1 MRQMEIC
8 LSGRIYAMLMLFAF
22 TFKTNVFSFPSLYLS
37 FFVLFLKGNGG
48 NFDIYGFISLSPVD
62 TSRPCP
68 RRQIRLPRWLPQAGK
83 VRIKKSHT
91 TALHSPD
98 RKSRNCA
105 KNLNSSA
112 LLQKPQIWSNY
123 REGNVA
129 ADWPHLVL
137 FYSSYQDCGVAIP
150 LFFLIRPKDRQHA
163 KAHFRKYKKA
173 SVSKTPHSSPPRRRR
188 FLSIIRRRKKKTSL
202 PIIIIKSPKTA
213 IWPKQT
219 ISHKKEIRK
228 DINSRNKERQKKLG
242 RFSFVAKDFITIILW
257 ECLSAA
263 VLLCAVSVSPS
274 RSLCLIQFPFSKG
287 GLSFCGGW
295 FVVSF
300 FLLPRPV
307 TICLSK
313 DRCPFS
319 SWAAVLPH
327 KKG

>member
-1 MRQMEIC
+1 MPCPCSLHSFE
-8 LSGRIYAMLMLFAF
+8 
-22 TFKTNVFSFPSLYLS
+22 TFVILLQ
-37 FFVLFLKGNGG
+37 FFVTFFKGNGG
-48 NFDIYGFISLSPVD
+48 NFDTYGFFSLSSVD

-68 RRQIRLPRWLPQAGK
+68 RRQIRLPRWLPQAGQ
-83 VRIKKSHT
+83 VRIKKTHT
-91 TALHSPD
+91 TTLHSPD
-98 RKSRNCA
+98 RKSRNCT
-105 KNLNSSA
+105 KILNSSA

-219 ISHKKEIRK
+219 ISHKK
-228 DINSRNKERQKKLG
+228 RNPKRHKFSKQGKAKKIWEVFFCCKGLHYNH
-242 RFSFVAKDFITIILW
+242 FVG
-257 ECLSAA
+257 
-263 VLLCAVSVSPS
+263 VSVGCGFAVCGIGFSP
-274 RSLCLIQFPFSKG
+274 P
-287 GLSFCGGW
+287 
-295 FVVSF
+295 
-300 FLLPRPV
+300 
-307 TICLSK
+307 
-313 DRCPFS
+313 
-319 SWAAVLPH
+319 
-327 KKG
+327 